1 MHVEA
6 WGLNHSLYLPYV
18 MHGRPSVA
26 ASFSLRPQDSLWDGA
41 HDARLTG
48 DVVDEIPGGKV
59 DRADWSGVPDD
70 LGDGVCPRHK
80 LSLPYPSF
88 PLVDCDRCSR
98 TTRPESSP
106 ALPAPGYSLPAMPRV
121 LASVCSQPACGVS
134 GSVTQ
139 VLGALVAKI
148 LRAFFCLKMAG
159 WVCAAWAVLGPWC
172 EIYLALGLE

>member
-59 DRADWSGVPDD
+59 DRSDWSGVPDD
-70 LGDGVCPRHK
+70 LGDGVCPHHK
-80 LSLPYPSF
+80 LSLPY
-88 PLVDCDRCSR
+88 R
-98 TTRPESSP
+98 
-106 ALPAPGYSLPAMPRV
+106 ALFSCRL
-121 LASVCSQPACGVS
+121 
-134 GSVTQ
+134 
-139 VLGALVAKI
+139 
-148 LRAFFCLKMAG
+148 
-159 WVCAAWAVLGPWC
+159 
-172 EIYLALGLE
+172 

>member
-18 MHGRPSVA
+18 MHGRPPVA

-70 LGDGVCPRHK
+70 LGDGVCPHHK
-80 LSLPYPSF
+80 LSLPYRALSSCQIAQVFKDDATRILKSCVLSF
-88 PLVDCDRCSR
+88 TWNGQVGFARHGQFSG
-98 TTRPESSP
+98 
-106 ALPAPGYSLPAMPRV
+106 PGARYTSH
-121 LASVCSQPACGVS
+121 
-134 GSVTQ
+134 
-139 VLGALVAKI
+139 
-148 LRAFFCLKMAG
+148 
-159 WVCAAWAVLGPWC
+159 
-172 EIYLALGLE
+172 

>member
-48 DVVDEIPGGKV
+48 DVVDEILGGKV

-70 LGDGVCPRHK
+70 PQTGARPRHN
-80 LSLPYPSF
+80 SSAPS
-88 PLVDCDRCSR
+88 
-98 TTRPESSP
+98 
-106 ALPAPGYSLPAMPRV
+106 
-121 LASVCSQPACGVS
+121 
-134 GSVTQ
+134 
-139 VLGALVAKI
+139 
-148 LRAFFCLKMAG
+148 
-159 WVCAAWAVLGPWC
+159 
-172 EIYLALGLE
+172 GLEGAPQTPNLRTKTSTTMRAVSSRS

>member
-70 LGDGVCPRHK
+70 LGDGVCPHHK
-80 LSLPYPSF
+80 LSLPYHALSSCQCTRITLQF
-88 PLVDCDRCSR
+88 MVQRCR
-98 TTRPESSP
+98 TDSNNLWVRVRLST
-106 ALPAPGYSLPAMPRV
+106 YSV
-121 LASVCSQPACGVS
+121 
-134 GSVTQ
+134 
-139 VLGALVAKI
+139 
-148 LRAFFCLKMAG
+148 
-159 WVCAAWAVLGPWC
+159 
-172 EIYLALGLE
+172 

>member
-59 DRADWSGVPDD
+59 DRADWSVPAAAI
-70 LGDGVCPRHK
+70 G
-80 LSLPYPSF
+80 
-88 PLVDCDRCSR
+88 
-98 TTRPESSP
+98 TSS
-106 ALPAPGYSLPAMPRV
+106 
-121 LASVCSQPACGVS
+121 
-134 GSVTQ
+134 TQ
-139 VLGALVAKI
+139 VLATCVKLP
-148 LRAFFCLKMAG
+148 LTC
-159 WVCAAWAVLGPWC
+159 
-172 EIYLALGLE
+172 YD

>member
-48 DVVDEIPGGKV
+48 DVVGEILGGKV

-98 TTRPESSP
+98 TTRPESIKSCVLSF
-106 ALPAPGYSLPAMPRV
+106 AWIWQVGFARHGQFSGPGARYTSH
-121 LASVCSQPACGVS
+121 
-134 GSVTQ
+134 
-139 VLGALVAKI
+139 
-148 LRAFFCLKMAG
+148 
-159 WVCAAWAVLGPWC
+159 
-172 EIYLALGLE
+172 

>member
-18 MHGRPSVA
+18 MHGRPPVA

-70 LGDGVCPRHK
+70 LGGGVCPHHK
-80 LSLPYPSF
+80 LSLPYRA
-88 PLVDCDRCSR
+88 L
-98 TTRPESSP
+98 SSCR
-106 ALPAPGYSLPAMPRV
+106 L
-121 LASVCSQPACGVS
+121 
-134 GSVTQ
+134 
-139 VLGALVAKI
+139 
-148 LRAFFCLKMAG
+148 
-159 WVCAAWAVLGPWC
+159 
-172 EIYLALGLE
+172 